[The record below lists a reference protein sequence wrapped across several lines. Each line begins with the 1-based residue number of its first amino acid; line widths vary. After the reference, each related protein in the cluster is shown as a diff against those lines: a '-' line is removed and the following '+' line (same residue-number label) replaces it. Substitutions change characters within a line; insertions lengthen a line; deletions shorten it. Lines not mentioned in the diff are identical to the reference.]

1 MKNIN
6 VTVDTISSI
15 PIVIE
20 YEDDTDFV
28 HSDDGSFCL
37 DPTCPCH
44 EDIDLLAELAID
56 VANGLLTPEEATHIA
71 SGLYLFE
78 RKECD
83 A

>member
-6 VTVDTISSI
+6 VTLDTTSLV

-28 HSDDGSFCL
+28 HSDGGSFCL

-44 EDIDLLAELAID
+44 EDTDLLTELALD
-56 VANGLLTPEEATHIA
+56 VTNGLLTPEEATRIA
-71 SGLYLFE
+71 NGLYLFE
-78 RKECD
+78 RKE
-83 A
+83 